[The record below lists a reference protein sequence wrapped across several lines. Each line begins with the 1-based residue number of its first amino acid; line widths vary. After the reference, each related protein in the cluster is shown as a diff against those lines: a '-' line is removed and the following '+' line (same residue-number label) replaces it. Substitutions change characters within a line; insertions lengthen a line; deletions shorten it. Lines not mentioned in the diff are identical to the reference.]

1 MTSEKIGIAGSLRA
15 RFNDPLRRSADAL
28 IIGTG
33 LTSVLGLAFWALA
46 ARWLPTSAVGIG
58 VALMST
64 VALLANFA
72 TLGMNNGL
80 IRFLPAAGSGTA
92 RIIMSCYAFCAGAAM
107 FAAVIFLLGQ
117 PLWAEKLGF
126 LRDNPVAMLVFVVGT
141 AIWVLY
147 VLQDQVL
154 IGLRRTGWV
163 PIQNGLAS
171 VFKIAL
177 LPLFAG
183 AATWAIF
190 AATMIPALL
199 AVLLITA
206 LALRYARQAAA
217 RDSRPA
223 KEMRVPISSI
233 VRFAASDHLAT
244 MLWFATNDVLTLIVL
259 QVAGAEASAYWYIAN
274 AIGESLYL
282 IVSNVGSVLI
292 AESVHDPA
300 HATAYARRALL
311 HGAQLVLPAAILGIV
326 FAPFVLR
333 LMGPHYAENA
343 TSTLQFILAS
353 AIPHL
358 IVGISVSTAR
368 VRGNMRAVVGVY
380 AFISIS
386 TWVGGWYA
394 LHTWGLAGIGLA
406 ILVIHS
412 ITAVFLLLTG
422 RTGLWDNERGW
433 RSLVDGAGRLHRSR
447 RTKRKLERT
456 GLSSSAAHN
465 ACGVPKARGISWP
478 RPWPNIIATAGERQ

>member
-1 MTSEKIGIAGSLRA
+1 MTSERIGIIGSLKV

-46 ARWLPTSAVGIG
+46 ARWLPPAAVGIG

-80 IRFLPAAGSGTA
+80 IRFLPAAGTGAA
-92 RIIMSCYAFCAGAAM
+92 RIILSCYAFCAGAAM
-107 FAAVIFLLGQ
+107 VSAGIFLLGQ

-126 LRDNPVAMLVFVVGT
+126 LRDNPATILAFVIAT

-154 IGLRRTGWV
+154 IGLRRSGWV
-163 PIQNGLAS
+163 PIQNGFAS
-171 VFKIAL
+171 VLKIAM

-199 AVLLITA
+199 VVLLITA
-206 LALRYARQAAA
+206 LALWFARQAAA
-217 RDSRPA
+217 RDSRSA
-223 KEMRVPISSI
+223 KEMRVPISNI
-233 VRFAASDHLAT
+233 VRFAAADHFAT

-274 AIGESLYL
+274 AVGDSLFL

-292 AESVHDPA
+292 AESVHDPK
-300 HATAYARRALL
+300 HATAFARKALF
-311 HGAQLVLPAAILGIV
+311 HGAQLVVPAAILGIV
-326 FAPFVLR
+326 LAPHVLH
-333 LMGPHYAENA
+333 LMGPLYSENA
-343 TSTLQFILAS
+343 TFTLQLILAS

-380 AFISIS
+380 AFISFS
-386 TWVGGWYA
+386 TWAGSWFA
-394 LHTWGLAGIGLA
+394 MHTWGLTGIGLA
-406 ILVIHS
+406 IFLS
-412 ITAVFLLLTG
+412 QSTAAVFLLGTG
-422 RTGLWDNERGW
+422 RTGLWDRDCGW
-433 RSLVDGAGRLHRSR
+433 RSIVVEAKQARHSW
-447 RTKRKLERT
+447 RTKRMLKR
-456 GLSSSAAHN
+456 
-465 ACGVPKARGISWP
+465 
-478 RPWPNIIATAGERQ
+478 ATHASPPYLKPVEG